1 MVIVKTPHCNV
12 QKLTD
17 VVKSYVPDAE
27 LESNISAEL
36 SYVLPS
42 ESSHKYVLIYFHWV
56 IQPYWEK

>member
-1 MVIVKTPHCNV
+1 MVIVKAPSCNV
-12 QKLTD
+12 AKLTG

-42 ESSHKYVLIYFHWV
+42 ESSDRYAVIATLI
-56 IQPYWEK
+56 I